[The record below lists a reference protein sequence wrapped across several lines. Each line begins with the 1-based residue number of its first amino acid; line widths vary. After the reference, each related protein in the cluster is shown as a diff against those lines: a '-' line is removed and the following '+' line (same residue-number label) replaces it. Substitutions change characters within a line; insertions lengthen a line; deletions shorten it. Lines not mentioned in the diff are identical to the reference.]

1 MGAHWQPAIEIARRA
16 AVELQQ
22 LGYFGPLGIDAAR
35 YRNQDGDLCLRP
47 LQDINARY
55 TFGRLSLGWRRWLQ
69 PGECGS
75 WLHLPLRDRDNV
87 ASLDELESRL
97 RDCLPP
103 GCRLLCTSPLEVGH
117 KLATSHSLLVTAPAI
132 EVLVEAELR
141 FMQRLGHESSY
152 P

>member
-1 MGAHWQPAIEIARRA
+1 MFPLTLPEASA
-16 AVELQQ
+16 ADGRPDDQQ
-22 LGYFGPLGIDAAR
+22 LRA
-35 YRNQDGDLCLRP
+35 
-47 LQDINARY
+47 
-55 TFGRLSLGWRRWLQ
+55 
-69 PGECGS
+69 
-75 WLHLPLRDRDNV
+75 LPLRDRDNV